1 MTDNPF
7 RLTDDERRQGYALL
21 ADFTAS
27 LLLGPLGP
35 FAVLAGRY
43 LYDRRDAIFDRMG
56 GRPVRAFDAT
66 GRPHGLSTL
75 SSGALSTLAVRPVLT
90 EAARG
95 LGLREGD
102 PVSLVLTGQRFT
114 SARSGLVVPA
124 RIGQRVEVSV
134 PEDTYSLGAFAGRA
148 GELFTR
154 AHPFRVAAGQAV
166 VASGRSGMVLNL
178 DASPALRPGGTTPRN
193 PAAARL
199 WTPGS
204 PAPRPTAAGG
214 FVTPRPTAAGGF
226 VAPWRTSAGD
236 APVPRPTAA
245 GGVFVPRPASG
256 PRFHHPSGVR
266 QPTPA
271 ASVCWWCGAVDQ
283 HCDCLVGAVRR
294 FWNG

>member
-1 MTDNPF
+1 MTENPF

-43 LYDRRDAIFDRMG
+43 LYDRRDAIFDRLG
-56 GRPVRAFDAT
+56 GRPARAFDAT

-75 SSGALSTLAVRPVLT
+75 STGALSTLAVRPVLT
-90 EAARG
+90 DAARG

-154 AHPFRVAAGQAV
+154 AHPFRVAGGQAV
-166 VASGRSGMVLNL
+166 TASGRSGMVLNL

-193 PAAARL
+193 PAAARW
-199 WTPGS
+199 WTAGPTGLLS
-204 PAPRPTAAGG
+204 PRPTPPGG
-214 FVTPRPTAAGGF
+214 LVSPRPTPPGGLRF
-226 VAPWRTSAGD
+226 PRESTGG
-236 APVPRPTAA
+236 PV
-245 GGVFVPRPASG
+245 VPRPASG
-256 PRFHHPSGVR
+256 PRFDRPTGVR
-266 QPTPA
+266 QSATA
-271 ASVCWWCGAVDQ
+271 CWWCGAADNR
-283 HCDCLVGAVRR
+283 CDCLIGAVRR